1 MFIDRSDELAMLDL
15 LLNRQRGGELLPLYG
30 RRRVGKTALHG
41 QSAGQGPSRPLS
53 PVRRDISATTMP
65 PAQLRRQPAADV
77 RHA

>member
-41 QSAGQGPSRPLS
+41 QSAGQGR
-53 PVRRDISATTMP
+53 I
-65 PAQLRRQPAADV
+65 
-77 RHA
+77 